1 MNDIQCLS
9 HTRWDCKF
17 HVVWIPKC
25 RRKMLYGQLRK
36 NLGDVFHDLAR
47 QKESRIVE
55 GHLQP
60 DHVHMLLSIPPK
72 YSVAQVVGYMKGKS
86 AIYIARNYL
95 GQKKNY
101 NGMHFWARGYFVS
114 TVGAD
119 EAMVRAYIRNQ
130 ERWLRS
136 FGQFFLFLKWNL
148 CLLLGC
154 LFNRRQHH
162 GIGFVRCSFL

>member
-1 MNDIQCLS
+1 MNDVQCLS
-9 HTRWDCKF
+9 HTKWDCKY

-36 NLGDVFHDLAR
+36 KLVDLFRDLAR

-60 DHVHMLLSIPPK
+60 DHVHMLLLIPPK

-130 ERWLRS
+130 EQEDQRVEQLN
-136 FGQFFLFLKWNL
+136 LFK
-148 CLLLGC
+148 
-154 LFNRRQHH
+154 
-162 GIGFVRCSFL
+162 

>member
-25 RRKMLYGQLRK
+25 RRKILYGQLRK

-95 GQKKNY
+95 GQKRTTM
-101 NGMHFWARGYFVS
+101 GCTFGH
-114 TVGAD
+114 GAILCQPLVPTRQWF
-119 EAMVRAYIRNQ
+119 AHISVT
-130 ERWLRS
+130 RS
-136 FGQFFLFLKWNL
+136 KRISESNNWT
-148 CLLLGC
+148 CL
-154 LFNRRQHH
+154 NRRPPYGGQ
-162 GIGFVRCSFL
+162 IIF

>member
-9 HTRWDCKF
+9 HTKWDCKF

-36 NLGDVFHDLAR
+36 NLGEVFHDLAR

-60 DHVHMLLSIPPK
+60 DHVHMLLLIPPK
-72 YSVAQVVGYMKGKS
+72 YSVAHVVGYMKGKS
-86 AIYIARNYL
+86 AIYIARNFL
-95 GQKKNY
+95 GQKKNC
-101 NGMHFWARGYFVS
+101 NGMHFWARGYYVS

-130 ERWLRS
+130 EQEDQRIEQLN
-136 FGQFFLFLKWNL
+136 LFK
-148 CLLLGC
+148 
-154 LFNRRQHH
+154 
-162 GIGFVRCSFL
+162 

>member
-1 MNDIQCLS
+1 MNDVQCLS
-9 HTRWDCKF
+9 HTKWDCKY

-36 NLGDVFHDLAR
+36 KLVDLFRDLAR

-60 DHVHMLLSIPPK
+60 DHVHMLLLIPPK

-119 EAMVRAYIRNQ
+119 EAMVRVYIRNQ
-130 ERWLRS
+130 EQEDQRVEQLN
-136 FGQFFLFLKWNL
+136 LFK
-148 CLLLGC
+148 
-154 LFNRRQHH
+154 
-162 GIGFVRCSFL
+162 

>member
-60 DHVHMLLSIPPK
+60 NHVHMLLLSIPPK
-72 YSVAQVVGYMKGKS
+72 YSVAHVVGYMKGKS
-86 AIYIARNYL
+86 AIYIARNYH

-130 ERWLRS
+130 EQEDQRVEQLN
-136 FGQFFLFLKWNL
+136 LFK
-148 CLLLGC
+148 
-154 LFNRRQHH
+154 
-162 GIGFVRCSFL
+162 